1 MSKKKSK
8 RKNKLGMA
16 PGSLIFTGEQ
26 KMNQS
31 NFSITRFNSEYFEE
45 KFYDTVENM
54 LADIQPF
61 EGVIWVNIDGIHDIE
76 IIDKIG
82 NFFGLHKLT
91 LEDILSVGQRAKIDE
106 YDEYLY
112 VVLRMFNF
120 AKEEDIIDD
129 EQVSFV
135 MKGNILISLQ
145 EREGD
150 VFTHVRNR
158 IRDGKGNVVKKNS
171 DYLLYALIDS
181 IIDYYFLILE
191 NLGEKIDA
199 QEVLLFTN
207 SNDSDLRKLY
217 DLKREILHLRRSIYP
232 IREMVNGLD
241 KLDEKKISP
250 ENKIFIRDLYDHTI
264 QIIEN
269 IEVLRDMISSITDL
283 HMNNLSYKMNNVM
296 KVLTIIA
303 TIFIPLTFIVGIY
316 GMNFENMPELSWK
329 YGYFGVMI
337 FMFLVALS
345 MIYYFR
351 NKRWL

>member
-1 MSKKKSK
+1 MPKKKSK

-31 NFSITRFNSEYFEE
+31 NFSITRFNTELFEE
-45 KFYDTVENM
+45 KFYDTVEDM

-76 IIDKIG
+76 TIDKIG

-120 AKEEDIIDD
+120 VKEEDVVDD

-135 MKGNILISLQ
+135 MKGNMLISLQ

-150 VFTHVRNR
+150 VFNHVRNR

-171 DYLLYALIDS
+171 DYLLYALLDS

-199 QEVLLFTN
+199 QEDILFKN

-329 YGYFGVMI
+329 YGYFGVMF
-337 FMFLVALS
+337 FMFLIALS